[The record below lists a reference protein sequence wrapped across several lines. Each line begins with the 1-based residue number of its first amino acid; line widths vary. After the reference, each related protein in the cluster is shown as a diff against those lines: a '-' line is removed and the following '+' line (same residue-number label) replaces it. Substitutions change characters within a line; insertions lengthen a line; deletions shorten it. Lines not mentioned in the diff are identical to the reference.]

1 MAIPFDQLTDAELL
15 DIANHMM
22 DSLMQASTEK
32 DYAKHIQYFSQRAQS
47 VLDETRFKIIC
58 GVYQETMGIFT
69 DREFVKLFRR
79 PESVAI
85 IWTQK
90 YSKVKGDYVAEMVM
104 LIEDDQYRVDHAFVF

>member
-1 MAIPFDQLTDAELL
+1 
-15 DIANHMM
+15 
-22 DSLMQASTEK
+22 
-32 DYAKHIQYFSQRAQS
+32 
-47 VLDETRFKIIC
+47 
-58 GVYQETMGIFT
+58 MGIFT
-69 DREFVKLFRR
+69 DRDFVKLFRR